1 MSRRFLQFRVLSVV
15 AALALASAVCGASP
29 QEESKRGNT
38 PQPRPQSPG
47 PTSYNTNTQP
57 NRKAGERPFVPGGP
71 RATPHEIRRPSTRE
85 TLSSVTLQP
94 GTRLVNPPAWKH
106 RRTIPDMTYWGSRDL
121 FAEIQWLS
129 RRGFIPVSPLGDG
142 VETLTDFSQQPAG
155 WRAYGIAVPP
165 GGILQVEVQHEK
177 LGWFRLMMVNKW
189 GNPGAGMLHAANALH
204 PVMVTSTNPG
214 SEATAVYIIVDDP
227 GRWSDEK
234 APYTL
239 LLRRKWDPSV
249 DLSEVKVAEGLWG
262 ASPSVSAQYRRPS
275 MSGPAV
281 YPR

>member
-1 MSRRFLQFRVLSVV
+1 MV
-15 AALALASAVCGASP
+15 
-29 QEESKRGNT
+29 
-38 PQPRPQSPG
+38 
-47 PTSYNTNTQP
+47 
-57 NRKAGERPFVPGGP
+57 
-71 RATPHEIRRPSTRE
+71 
-85 TLSSVTLQP
+85 
-94 GTRLVNPPAWKH
+94 PPAWK
-106 RRTIPDMTYWGSRDL
+106 RCKVIPDMTYWGSRDL
-121 FAEIQWLS
+121 FSEIQWLS
-129 RRGFIPVSPLGDG
+129 RRGFIPVTPLGDG

-204 PVMVTSTNPG
+204 PVMVTYTNPG